1 MAKPFPFDCLLH
13 QNIQIQIRENS
24 VFLFRYP
31 DASLYG
37 YTHTHTHTPGTPV
50 RHSILHAA
58 QAGLLITHV
67 HHAGTAQATAI
78 GGRHRLLVYHD
89 GCTFKDRRLV
99 FKTGWRGAYMQ

>member
-1 MAKPFPFDCLLH
+1 MKYIMKIIMKNKH
-13 QNIQIQIRENS
+13 STQTTGVTTEHI
-24 VFLFRYP
+24 
-31 DASLYG
+31 
-37 YTHTHTHTPGTPV
+37 HTHTPGTPV

-99 FKTGWRGAYMQ
+99 FKTGWRGAYMK